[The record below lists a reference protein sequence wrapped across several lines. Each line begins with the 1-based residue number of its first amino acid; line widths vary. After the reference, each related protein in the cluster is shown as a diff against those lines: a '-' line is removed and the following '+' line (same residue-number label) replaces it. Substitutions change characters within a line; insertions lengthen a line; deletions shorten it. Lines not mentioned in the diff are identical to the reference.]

1 MSYFT
6 ERKFTLKISAKI
18 SLALS
23 TAILAVAATTLAAAQ
38 TSTSNLSVTANINNN
53 CAITTTP
60 VAFGVYDPIVGNL
73 TSDLTATGAVLV
85 TCTIG
90 DNTVITLG
98 EGLNKLG
105 GSTPAVP
112 LRQAA
117 NSGNKLNYFLYQDSA
132 HTTAWGNTSPVGV
145 SITGSGIQQSL
156 PVYGTIVHGQNMP
169 AGSYTDTVV
178 ATVTF

>member
-1 MSYFT
+1 MKAF
-6 ERKFTLKISAKI
+6 AKI
-18 SLALS
+18 SLVLA
-23 TAILAVAATTLAAAQ
+23 TAILTVAASSSASAQ

-53 CAITTTP
+53 CAISSTP
-60 VAFGVYDPIVGNL
+60 VAFGNYDPIVGNL
-73 TSDLTATGAVLV
+73 TSDLTATGTVLV

-117 NSGNKLNYFLYQDSA
+117 NSGNKLNYFLYQESS
-132 HTTAWGNTSPVGV
+132 HTTGWGNTGAAGI
-145 SITGSGIQQSL
+145 SITGSGIQQSI
-156 PVYGTIVHGQNMP
+156 PVYGVIGHGQNMP

-178 ATVTF
+178 VTVSF